1 MGIGRGL
8 FSMFDKLDDIVYEP
22 VNTMTNWM
30 EEPLRQKEHNREK
43 DLRRQQSELLQK
55 EKDRE
60 VEREIRRETGI
71 AETLVE
77 LEEMKKDAEVERQKE
92 VARAAQEYQKTL
104 MRINTD
110 AVRELGEM
118 HIELREKA
126 ENMISEMTKRYNKMQ
141 KEAIEES
148 GKQLKEIEEDF
159 GGNDRMMEIMTSAVE
174 KKMANVIDN
183 ADRFIK
189 RLHDSLEEIHSNLNV
204 LTEEGH
210 RYVLENAQQ
219 FRALADREGA
229 RELLPAD
236 RNHPRRRCPEPC
248 SSIRGSGAGR
258 CRRKPGRVITPT
270 PPAMTD

>member
-60 VEREIRRETGI
+60 VERDIRRETGI

-189 RLHDSLEEIHSNLNV
+189 RLHDSLEEIHGNLNV

-229 RELLPAD
+229 RELLRENWDEVKDQIPEAD
-236 RNHPRRRCPEPC
+236 YEELASEVEERE
-248 SSIRGSGAGR
+248 SGASD
-258 CRRKPGRVITPT
+258 
-270 PPAMTD
+270 A